1 MKQSILGFIF
11 ALLLLMGALTVTPV
25 SKSETVAAERTAASE
40 TVQPEAEAAA
50 ACSFDGCHT

>member
-11 ALLLLMGALTVTPV
+11 ALLLLMGALTAIPV
-25 SKSETVAAERTAASE
+25 SDSETVAAERPAASE

-50 ACSFDGCHT
+50 FADFEVRHT